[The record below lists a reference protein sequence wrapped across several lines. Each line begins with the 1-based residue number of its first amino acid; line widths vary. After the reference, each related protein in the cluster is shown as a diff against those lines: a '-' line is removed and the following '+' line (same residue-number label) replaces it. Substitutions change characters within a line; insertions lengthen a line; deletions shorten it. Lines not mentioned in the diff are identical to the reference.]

1 MNNKGIVLATETEC
15 TGCSACYNA
24 CPTKSIK
31 MVSSDEGFLYPL
43 IMDTCV
49 GCKKC
54 ENSCPI
60 VNVNH
65 NEIVK
70 KRAYACINED
80 IDTRLKS
87 SSGGVFALLAHHIL
101 KCGGVVF
108 GAKFDVDTQ
117 SIIHTI
123 IDKQENLDQIMRSK
137 YAQSNIGKTFINVKK
152 CLKNGKK
159 VLFSGTPCQ
168 ISGLQAFLGEKYDN
182 LYLVDVICHG
192 VPSNMLLEKYLKY
205 ISKENVTEMNFRDK
219 KKGWTD
225 FGMSIITD
233 RQTKWYSKDKDPYMQ
248 MFLRNFCLRES
259 CYSCKAKENDCADIT
274 LGDFWGIREVLPII
288 DDNNGTS
295 LVITRTAKGEKLLE
309 SIIDNCKC
317 VEVCYEDAVKHNR
330 SEYSST
336 QRPIERNQFYKDL
349 NQMFFKSMIKK
360 YVPISW
366 KEVIFSKLV
375 ELKIIKE

>member
-1 MNNKGIVLATETEC
+1 
-15 TGCSACYNA
+15 
-24 CPTKSIK
+24 
-31 MVSSDEGFLYPL
+31 
-43 IMDTCV
+43 MD
-49 GCKKC
+49 
-54 ENSCPI
+54 
-60 VNVNH
+60 
-65 NEIVK
+65 
-70 KRAYACINED
+70 A
-80 IDTRLKS
+80 
-87 SSGGVFALLAHHIL
+87 
-101 KCGGVVF
+101 
-108 GAKFDVDTQ
+108 
-117 SIIHTI
+117 
-123 IDKQENLDQIMRSK
+123 K

-152 CLKNGKK
+152 CLKDGQK

-349 NQMFFKSMIKK
+349 NQISFKSMVKK

-375 ELKIIKE
+375 ELKIVKE